1 MKDRK
6 GAVMD
11 LWKAKVG
18 YHLDMLT
25 DHSGTKETEK
35 QEALIEHQETLFD
48 SEGD

>member
-6 GAVMD
+6 GAIMD

-18 YHLDMLT
+18 YHLDILT
-25 DHSGTKETEK
+25 DHPGTKETAK
-35 QEALIEHQETLFD
+35 QEALLEYQETLFY

>member
-25 DHSGTKETEK
+25 DNSDTKEIAK
-35 QEALIEHQETLFD
+35 REALIEHQEALFD